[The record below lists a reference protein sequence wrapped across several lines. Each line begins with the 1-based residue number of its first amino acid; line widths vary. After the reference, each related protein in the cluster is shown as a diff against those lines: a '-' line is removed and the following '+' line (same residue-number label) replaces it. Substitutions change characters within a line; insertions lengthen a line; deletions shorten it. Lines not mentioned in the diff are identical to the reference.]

1 MPESKTS
8 NKLIELLAGY
18 LGPHNAR
25 VAVKT
30 FTTKAGY
37 SPENLDVEHVDD
49 VLEAL
54 KPMLNTLLGRGAAA
68 GALARMREELKK

>member
-1 MPESKTS
+1 MAESETS
-8 NKLIELLAGY
+8 RRLIELLSSY

-30 FTTKAGY
+30 FCKKAGCT
-37 SPENLDVEHVDD
+37 PENLGNEQVDS

-54 KPMLNTLLGRGAAA
+54 KPMMNTLLGKAAAA
-68 GALARMREELKK
+68 GALARIREELNK